1 MECSLRWQRRWRWV
15 SNLFVFLS
23 VVDSMN
29 GGIFPE
35 SSNPHNSKSEAD
47 PEVPPAA
54 SGLRSHSNFHMDMN
68 ESTSD
73 TTTNNK
79 GNFSFFSY
87 LKPSGMRSGPGRSM
101 AYDSAISTNSMS
113 SPVSNE
119 ISLYHPFL
127 SILYVLARSAALSI
141 ERGLAHYRPNYL
153 C

>member
-1 MECSLRWQRRWRWV
+1 
-15 SNLFVFLS
+15 
-23 VVDSMN
+23 MN

-73 TTTNNK
+73 TTTTNK